1 MSDLKSKK
9 WKILKICFTK
19 FLVICSF
26 CLLAKYLIAAES
38 QQILEAPATTQAS
51 TSSDV
56 KIENSNSSKLGISSN
71 PGAVNVMTGSGQ
83 AEEFFLNQLGIK
95 NDHGIRLGGLWVSD
109 VNSLMSGGAKPG
121 KWSVNSLL
129 ILDLNIDT
137 EKLFNWKGGS
147 FGVDFLQFNGQDT
160 NGQAGSV
167 QGYNSL
173 PGPDPLNR
181 SELYQLWYR
190 QGFFDDKLAF
200 RIGKTVPTFDFG
212 NVLRPIHPLHEYRAI
227 PAVSGL
233 IYTPIFVNP
242 SMLGV
247 LPGYYNSA
255 YGLTVNVAPIK
266 EWYFSYGVYDGNLA
280 RGKQTGLALLP
291 EFNGY
296 YFNIGETGTY
306 WRIGKAKQPGMVAA
320 GFWYQTGML
329 QGAPGI
335 SENGTYGFYSFG
347 SQRLWFRHPEKDNSG
362 ISAFFQ
368 FGGNASV
375 TLPINRYVGGGFT
388 AFDLVPKRPL
398 DSMGLG
404 ASLSWLNPTLFTNS
418 TELMFQAYYQ
428 AHVIEGLY
436 LQPVISYIPNP
447 GALPNLHNAWVSTMR
462 LIFLF

>member
-1 MSDLKSKK
+1 MSDLKSKTGE
-9 WKILKICFTK
+9 ILKIFSK
-19 FLVICSF
+19 EFLFVCSF
-26 CLLAKYLIAAES
+26 CLFAAPLFASES
-38 QQILEAPATTQAS
+38 LQNTEATATTQAAP
-51 TSSDV
+51 SSQ
-56 KIENSNSSKLGISSN
+56 SPKLGISSN
-71 PGAVNVMTGSGQ
+71 PGAVNVTTGSGQ
-83 AEEFFLNQLGIK
+83 AQGFFLNQLGIK
-95 NDHGIRLGGLWVSD
+95 DNHGIRLGGLWVSD
-109 VNSLMSGGAKPG
+109 VNSLMSGGVEPG

-137 EKLFNWKGGS
+137 EKLFHWKGGS
-147 FGVDFLQFNGQDT
+147 FGADFLQFNGQDT

-173 PGPDPLNR
+173 PGPNPLNR
-181 SELYQLWYR
+181 SELYELWYR
-190 QGFFDDKLAF
+190 QEVLDGKLVF

-212 NVLRPIHPLHEYRAI
+212 NLLRPVTPLHEYRAI

-255 YGLTVNVAPIK
+255 YGLTINVAPNK
-266 EWYFSYGVYDGNLA
+266 NWYFSYGVYDGNLA
-280 RGKQTGLALLP
+280 RGKQTGLSLLP

-296 YFNIGETGTY
+296 YFNIGEMGSY
-306 WRIGKAKQPGMVAA
+306 WHLGKAKQPGMVGA
-320 GFWYQTGML
+320 GIWYQTGTL
-329 QGAPGI
+329 QGAPGV
-335 SENGTYGFYSFG
+335 SENGTYGFYAFG

-368 FGGNASV
+368 FGGNASA
-375 TLPINRYVGGGFT
+375 TLPINRYVGGGLT

-404 ASLSWLNPTLFTNS
+404 VSLSWLNPSLFTNS
-418 TELMFQAYYQ
+418 TELLFQAYYQ

-447 GALPNLHNAWVSTMR
+447 GALPNLHNAWASTLR
-462 LIFLF
+462 LVFLF